1 MSYLYINENG
11 ASLSLEAGYF
21 VVKNHDEEITKI
33 PKETLESIG
42 LFGNVSLTT
51 PCVKECL
58 NRRIPVSYFST
69 SG

>member
-33 PKETLESIG
+33 PVTIIG
-42 LFGNVSLTT
+42 RVVELRGKF
-51 PCVKECL
+51 
-58 NRRIPVSYFST
+58 
-69 SG
+69 